1 MSMNSS
7 HQPIN
12 IRRQGSRTP
21 HTDPLARGAFV
32 GLTLSHTRAH
42 MFKAI
47 LESVCFGTRSCF
59 EALEAAAAQ
68 HDSSDVDIKP
78 EVTIAGG
85 ATRSDLWL
93 QLHADIS
100 GRTFVINK
108 NTDGPLLG
116 CAILASVGAGIY
128 GSVDEAVKN
137 MVRRERIVEPNPE
150 VSKVYD
156 RLYKEVYLKV
166 RPGVKEIVHTMAK
179 LRGGTI
185 EHSEETKVQESPS
198 RKIHCGKWG
207 MNCLRILR
215 GGGRSVDGVYGPLV
229 VVENEQERGTP
240 ILSPSLL
247 AADW

>member
-1 MSMNSS
+1 MLT
-7 HQPIN
+7 HIF
-12 IRRQGSRTP
+12 
-21 HTDPLARGAFV
+21 RGAFV
-32 GLTLSHTRAH
+32 GLTLSHKRAH
-42 MFKAI
+42 TFRAI

-68 HDSSDVDIKP
+68 HDSSDVDSKP

-93 QLHADIS
+93 QLHADIT
-100 GRTFVINK
+100 GRTFVINE

-128 GSVDEAVKN
+128 GSVDEAVEN

-150 VSKVYD
+150 VSKVYN
-156 RLYKEVYLKV
+156 RLYQEVYLKV
-166 RPGVKEIVHTMAK
+166 RPGVKDITHTMAR
-179 LRGGTI
+179 LRGGGI
-185 EHSEETKVQESPS
+185 DKSDTKTTHGSS
-198 RKIHCGKWG
+198 RRKKCRKWG
-207 MNCLRILR
+207 MHCLSTLR
-215 GGGRSVDGVYGPLV
+215 GGGRSVDGLYGPLV

-240 ILSPSLL
+240 IFSPSLL

>member
-1 MSMNSS
+1 
-7 HQPIN
+7 
-12 IRRQGSRTP
+12 
-21 HTDPLARGAFV
+21 
-32 GLTLSHTRAH
+32 
-42 MFKAI
+42 MFRAI

-68 HDSSDVDIKP
+68 HDSSDVDSKP

-93 QLHADIS
+93 QLHADIT
-100 GRTFVINK
+100 GRTFVINE

-128 GSVDEAVKN
+128 GSVDEAVEN

-156 RLYKEVYLKV
+156 RLYKEVYLNV
-166 RPGVKEIVHTMAK
+166 RPGVEDIVHTMAR
-179 LRGGTI
+179 LRGGGI
-185 EHSEETKVQESPS
+185 SKSDNMIIHRSS
-198 RKIHCGKWG
+198 RRKKCEKWS
-207 MNCLRILR
+207 MNCLGTLR
-215 GGGRSVDGVYGPLV
+215 GGGRSVDGLYGPLV
-229 VVENEQERGTP
+229 IVENEQERGTP